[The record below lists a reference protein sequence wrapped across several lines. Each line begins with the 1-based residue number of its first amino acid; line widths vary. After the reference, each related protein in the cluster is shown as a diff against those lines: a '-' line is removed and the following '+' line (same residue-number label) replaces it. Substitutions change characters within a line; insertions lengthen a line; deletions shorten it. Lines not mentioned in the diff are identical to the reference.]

1 MAKVKFSR
9 TEETD
14 ITSIPITDGQ
24 LIYTKSGK
32 CYLDYGTE
40 RIEIVSGGDTIPI
53 GFIASFGDTDEES
66 SIMSDWVLC
75 DGRELSRTSY
85 AELFNII
92 GTKYGEGDG
101 VSTFNVP
108 KIDGRNLVGLDL
120 NDTDF
125 NEVGKTGGS
134 KTHTQTV
141 EELASHQHQQVID
154 SSYVVPA
161 QGLSGNYAQS
171 NQSGRPT
178 GYSAFKTG
186 PTGNGKPMDIM
197 NPYLVVKF
205 YIKAFKSASSTAQVK
220 NAETNSTED
229 VYSCNYVN
237 QKVEEI
243 STLSNYSEE
252 EQVVGTWLDGK
263 TLYRKIVNFGAFPNN
278 SSKEVAHNI
287 TNLSQVCYFIYT
299 WFDSEDNGW
308 FCGARVDNTTT
319 ICKVSVRMD
328 NIMVEGIGYDWSS
341 RTADGHCDIYYTKTS

>member
-14 ITSIPITDGQ
+14 VTSIPITDGQ

-53 GFIASFGDTDEES
+53 GAITSFADVDEES

-108 KIDGRNLVGLDL
+108 KVDGRDLVGLDL

-125 NEVGKTGGS
+125 NVVGKTGGS

-141 EELASHQHQQVID
+141 AELARHRHQQTLGGDITNTNQVAGPAVVGFD
-154 SSYVVPA
+154 NNSNTSY
-161 QGLSGNYAQS
+161 
-171 NQSGRPT
+171 T
-178 GYSAFKTG
+178 GES
-186 PTGNGKPMDIM
+186 KPMDIM

-237 QKVEEI
+237 QKAEEI
-243 STLSNYSEE
+243 SAISNYSEE
-252 EQVVGTWLDGK
+252 EQVVGTWVDGK
-263 TLYRKIVNFGAFPNN
+263 PLYRKVINFGAFPNDT
-278 SSKEVAHNI
+278 EILVAHNI
-287 TNLSQVCYFIYT
+287 ANVNQICFYLYT
-299 WFDSEDNGW
+299 WYDSEDNNW
-308 FCGARVDNTTT
+308 ISGARTDSGT
-319 ICKVSVRMD
+319 IFCKVGVGPT
-328 NIMVEGIGYDWSS
+328 NIKVEGRGADWTT